1 MNIANQVFRY
11 NGNPITFQRGD
22 SVMVNATEMAKPFG
36 KFPKDWIK
44 TKQAE
49 ELIASV
55 SSNRNI
61 LPFELVHVVQG
72 SPETGGGTW
81 LHEDLAL
88 IFAQWLNPQF
98 YLWCNDRVKELLTT
112 GVAVNPLANASRS
125 ELLRLALQAEEE
137 KEALQAKVQEDA
149 PKVAFATAV
158 LASNTSILIGELA
171 KTLRQNG
178 VDIGQ
183 NRLFEWMRC
192 EGYLCS
198 KHGEMRNQPTQKA
211 MDKGLFE
218 LKKGVRSGNDGV
230 LHTTITTK
238 VTPKGQVYFVNKFL
252 NNQQPCIS

>member
-1 MNIANQVFRY
+1 MEIINQTFRY
-11 NGNPITFQRGD
+11 NGSPITFQQGD

-36 KFPKDWIK
+36 KRTNNWLNN
-44 TKQAE
+44 KQTE
-49 ELIASV
+49 ELIACV
-55 SSNRNI
+55 SAVTGI
-61 LPFELVHVVQG
+61 PATGLVQVRQG
-72 SPETGGGTW
+72 GAPEEQGTW

-88 IFAQWLNPQF
+88 VFAQWLSPQF
-98 YLWCNDRVKELLTT
+98 YLWCNARVKELLTT
-112 GVAVNPLANASRS
+112 GVAVNSLANASRS

-158 LASNTSILIGELA
+158 LASKTSILIGELA
-171 KTLRQNG
+171 KILRQNG

-183 NRLFEWMRC
+183 NRLFEWMRRN
-192 EGYLCS
+192 GFLCS

-218 LKKGVRSGNDGV
+218 IKKGIRSGKDGV

-238 VTPKGQVYFVNKFL
+238 VTPKGQIYFINKL
-252 NNQQPCIS
+252 ISENQ

>member
-1 MNIANQVFRY
+1 
-11 NGNPITFQRGD
+11 
-22 SVMVNATEMAKPFG
+22 MVNATEMAKPFG

-112 GVAVNPLANASRS
+112 GVAINPLANASRS

-158 LASNTSILIGELA
+158 LASNSSILIGELA
-171 KTLRQNG
+171 KILRQNG

-183 NRLFEWMRC
+183 NRLFEWMRSK
-192 EGYLCS
+192 GFLCS

-218 LKKGVRSGNDGV
+218 IKKGVRSGNDGV
-230 LHTTITTK
+230 IHTTITTK

-252 NNQQPCIS
+252 SNQQPCIS

>member
-1 MNIANQVFRY
+1 MEVINQTFRY
-11 NGNPITFQRGD
+11 NGSPITFQQGD

-36 KFPKDWIK
+36 KTTKDWLR
-44 TKQAE
+44 TQ
-49 ELIASV
+49 
-55 SSNRNI
+55 SSQEFITSLSAVRQKC
-61 LPFELVHVVQG
+61 LTDLVQVVHGG
-72 SPETGGGTW
+72 SPDDQGTW
-81 LHEDLAL
+81 MHEDVA
-88 IFAQWLNPQF
+88 IEFARWLSPAF
-98 YLWCNDRVKELLTT
+98 AIWCNDRVKELLTT

-171 KTLRQNG
+171 KILRQNG

-183 NRLFEWMRC
+183 NRLFEWMRRN
-192 EGYLCS
+192 GFLCS

-218 LKKGVRSGNDGV
+218 IKKGIRSGNDGV

-238 VTPKGQVYFVNKFL
+238 VTPKGQIYFINKL
-252 NNQQPCIS
+252 ISANQ

>member
-1 MNIANQVFRY
+1 MTPQIVQTNQTFRY
-11 NGNPITFQRGD
+11 NGSPITFQRGD

-36 KFPKDWIK
+36 KRTYDWLSNKK
-44 TKQAE
+44 TE
-49 ELIASV
+49 ELTACV
-55 SSNRNI
+55 SAVTGI
-61 LPFELVHVVQG
+61 PVTGLVQVRQG
-72 SPETGGGTW
+72 GAPEEQGTW

-88 IFAQWLNPQF
+88 VFAQWLSPQF
-98 YLWCNDRVKELLTT
+98 YLWCNARVKELLTT

-158 LASNTSILIGELA
+158 LASSTSILIGELA
-171 KTLRQNG
+171 KILRQNG

-183 NRLFEWMRC
+183 NRLFEWMRR
-192 EGYLCS
+192 EGFLCS

-211 MDKGLFE
+211 MDMGLFE
-218 LKKGVRSGNDGV
+218 LKKGIRSGNDGV

-238 VTPKGQVYFVNKFL
+238 VTPKGQLYFINKFTSAR
-252 NNQQPCIS
+252 Q

>member
-1 MNIANQVFRY
+1 MTPQIVQTNQTFRY
-11 NGNPITFQRGD
+11 NGSPITFQQGD
-22 SVMVNATEMAKPFG
+22 SVMVNATQMAKPFG
-36 KFPKDWIK
+36 KLPKDWIK

-61 LPFELVHVVQG
+61 LPFELVHVIQG
-72 SPETGGGTW
+72 APETGGGTW

-88 IFAQWLNPQF
+88 IFAQWLSPQF

-158 LASNTSILIGELA
+158 LASSTSILIGELA
-171 KTLRQNG
+171 KILRQNG
-178 VDIGQ
+178 IDIGQ
-183 NRLFEWMRC
+183 NRLFEWMRR
-192 EGYLCS
+192 EGFLCS

-211 MDKGLFE
+211 MDMGLFE
-218 LKKGVRSGNDGV
+218 LKKGIRSGNDGV

-238 VTPKGQVYFVNKFL
+238 VTPKGQLYFINKFTSAK
-252 NNQQPCIS
+252 Q

>member
-1 MNIANQVFRY
+1 
-11 NGNPITFQRGD
+11 
-22 SVMVNATEMAKPFG
+22 MVNATEMAKPFG
-36 KFPKDWIK
+36 KRTNNWLNN
-44 TKQAE
+44 KQTE
-49 ELIASV
+49 ELISCISAV
-55 SSNRNI
+55 TGI
-61 LPFELVHVVQG
+61 PATELVQVRQG
-72 SPETGGGTW
+72 GAPEDQGTW

-88 IFAQWLNPQF
+88 VFAQWLSPQF
-98 YLWCNDRVKELLTT
+98 YLWCNARVKELLTT
-112 GVAVNPLANASRS
+112 GVAINPLANASRS
-125 ELLRLALQAEEE
+125 ELLRIALQAEEE

-178 VDIGQ
+178 IDIGQ